1 MENAKKWKDTPWPWI
16 TINIMKTA
24 QKKNHIHTKKMKTAQ
39 LQTKS
44 PLHSKQKQK
53 KLS

>member
-24 QKKNHIHTKKMKTAQ
+24 QKKPTYTQNK
-39 LQTKS
+39 
-44 PLHSKQKQK
+44 
-53 KLS
+53 